1 MGRAVGL
8 GLLLTPISSP
18 CSTPRACE
26 PPTCLSPM
34 SRSGTTAASSQPK
47 ELAPS
52 SSREEESPAAR
63 GTWKRRSG
71 KGSGGGEPCAPHT
84 PSSPPW
90 QLLGQKS
97 SCLTVDSSS
106 GTKLWPAA
114 PGSATAMPMV
124 LSEDWRCFTPPCQL
138 LHPHPICT
146 SSGMFYATQGSL
158 LQLPLTGAQ
167 SLGPQAAPQPL
178 GEGSQQWSLH
188 SRSNAVP
195 TTSDPKPFPAPGVAL
210 SPHSGGSSCS
220 PLTCSCSAW
229 AEPVPCAPLAV
240 SAWSQVQKL

>member
-1 MGRAVGL
+1 MPPTPPPLPLGSFSVRSLPALRLTAALGPNSGQQPRAV
-8 GLLLTPISSP
+8 PRP
-18 CSTPRACE
+18 CRWC
-26 PPTCLSPM
+26 
-34 SRSGTTAASSQPK
+34 SRKTGDAS
-47 ELAPS
+47 
-52 SSREEESPAAR
+52 
-63 GTWKRRSG
+63 
-71 KGSGGGEPCAPHT
+71 H
-84 PSSPPW
+84 
-90 QLLGQKS
+90 
-97 SCLTVDSSS
+97 
-106 GTKLWPAA
+106 
-114 PGSATAMPMV
+114 
-124 LSEDWRCFTPPCQL
+124 PPCQL